1 MLDTINNDFTIL
13 SSKYHLSNGIFSQ
26 NNQLNEVDELIK
38 KFQNYG
44 SDKTKVVKM
53 NDYKNNVIYLH
64 ERLLKF
70 CRSNKDVYELYRL
83 QEETY
88 SKCIETTFNRLYEY
102 MFKKVANI
110 DQEIYDEIKII
121 ACANRYTRKD
131 LIKNFINKWTTK
143 DKKININL

>member
-1 MLDTINNDFTIL
+1 MLETVNNDFTIL

-110 DQEIYDEIKII
+110 DQEIYD
-121 ACANRYTRKD
+121 
-131 LIKNFINKWTTK
+131 
-143 DKKININL
+143 

>member
-1 MLDTINNDFTIL
+1 MLETINNDYSLL
-13 SSKYHLSNGIFSQ
+13 SSKYHLSNGSLPQ

-44 SDKTKVVKM
+44 SDKTKVVKIH
-53 NDYKNNVIYLH
+53 DYKNNLIYLH
-64 ERLLKF
+64 ERLVKF
-70 CRSNKDVYELYRL
+70 CRNNKDVYEIYRL

-88 SKCIETTFNRLYEY
+88 SKSIESAFNRLYEY
-102 MFKKVANI
+102 MFKKVVNI

-131 LIKNFINKWTTK
+131 LIKNFINKWTSK
-143 DKKININL
+143 EKKININL